1 MIVMIAV
8 LVEEGCSSE
17 NLIIIIITIATLT
30 IIIIIINKLSWLLK
44 KNAV

>member
-1 MIVMIAV
+1 MLAV

-30 IIIIIINKLSWLLK
+30 IITIIINQLSCLLK

>member
-1 MIVMIAV
+1 MIAV
-8 LVEEGCSSE
+8 LVEKGCSSV